1 MGSSSRRSLCPL
13 SVTFVFSSASWSGT
27 SITVSSFRSSQP
39 RSKVQSSRGYCQLS
53 TFVAHHRVLIISFLS
68 SIDIL
73 CVCAVVPFGILYP
86 SSKGYVY
93 LEGFWTMLASILF
106 SFLAT
111 ILISIDLHRTPNFR
125 LQGSGVT
132 HKQRILIA
140 EAMSLCFYLAIGAL
154 IFIYLEKWSF
164 LDAL

>member
-1 MGSSSRRSLCPL
+1 M
-13 SVTFVFSSASWSGT
+13 
-27 SITVSSFRSSQP
+27 I
-39 RSKVQSSRGYCQLS
+39 
-53 TFVAHHRVLIISFLS
+53 
-68 SIDIL
+68 
-73 CVCAVVPFGILYP
+73 
-86 SSKGYVY
+86 
-93 LEGFWTMLASILF
+93 ASIVF

-111 ILISIDLHRTPNFR
+111 ALITIDFHRTPNFR

-154 IFIYLEKWSF
+154 IVIYIEKWTF